1 MKRLL
6 ILILSFLLLSYGVAG
21 YCQELSISSKVDK
34 ERLAQSECLD
44 LTITISGKMRGAPNI
59 ELPDLKEF
67 EVLSKSSSQ
76 NISIERKKTSYSA
89 SFSFILKPKS
99 CGALTIDPARIRY
112 KGKTY
117 QTQPIVVEVIPGE
130 PTPEKPS
137 PPEEPKLPEL
147 EGGIII

>member
-1 MKRLL
+1 MKRLT
-6 ILILSFLLLSYGVAG
+6 ILIVAFSLLSYGVVG

-34 ERLAQSECLD
+34 ERLTQDEYLT
-44 LTITISGKMRGAPNI
+44 LTITISGKMRSAPDI

-67 EVLSKSSSQ
+67 EVLSKSTSR
-76 NISIERKKTSYSA
+76 NISIKGKKASYSK

-99 CGALTIDPARIRY
+99 HGALTIGPARIRY

-117 QTQPIVVEVIPGE
+117 ETQPIVVEVIPGKPMPAE
-130 PTPEKPS
+130 PTP
-137 PPEEPKLPEL
+137 PEGPKLPEL